1 MKLFAD
7 TCDILSKESG
17 SIKKI
22 EIISDAIKQ
31 IQNDQELNLFC
42 LYLTG
47 LIYPASIQKT
57 INVGKALI
65 RDAICKLTGITNVK
79 WEENYKKFGEIG
91 EAIEYILQNHNS
103 IPSCLLE
110 NSLEYKPNEN
120 FSLIKLSQYIEKLS
134 ETSGSLAKVDI
145 LAELFSQ
152 LSPLQ
157 AKFATKI
164 LLQNLRIGVKEATVE
179 SALSKTF
186 EVDKKQIAK
195 LNFYIGD
202 IGEVAIRCK
211 EKNFEN
217 IEFKLFHPI
226 KAMLASAEVEVDEI
240 FKRMGSKV
248 WTEYKYDGIRAHI
261 HKKGDKVEIF
271 TRDLKRITDQFP
283 EVVEFFKKVPINTEK
298 TPQEISFLLDG
309 EIVPFS
315 GGKIHP
321 FAYIQKRLGR
331 KENIEN
337 EVENNPA
344 IFVAYDILYLNGELL
359 FDNNLEYRRNILEK
373 TFEGVGLMFSTRKIV
388 GTENEFLDFFRESK
402 NEGREGLMVKNAESK
417 YEPGKRGINWLK
429 YKQTLD
435 PLDVVIMIAEYGE
448 GKNAKYLSS
457 YTFGVW
463 DEKKENI
470 IPIGRVASG
479 ATEEDL
485 KYFTEYLP
493 TITKEKIPNGYV
505 VLPEVILE
513 VGFENIQKSER
524 YSSGYAVRFPRILR
538 NRTGD
543 KPLDEIS
550 TIDDVKKIYKTIEG
564 ITTK

>member
-1 MKLFAD
+1 MKLFAN

-31 IQNDQELNLFC
+31 IQNDHELNLFC

-103 IPSCLLE
+103 IPSGLLE

-164 LLQNLRIGVKEATVE
+164 LLQNLRIGVQEATVE

-240 FKRMGSKV
+240 FKRMGSNV

-283 EVVEFFKKVPINTEK
+283 EVVEFFKKVRINTEE

>member
-103 IPSCLLE
+103 IPSGLLE

-152 LSPLQ
+152 LPPLQ

-164 LLQNLRIGVKEATVE
+164 LLQNLRIGVQEATVE

-240 FKRMGSKV
+240 FKRMGSNV

-261 HKKGDKVEIF
+261 HKKDDKVEIF

-283 EVVEFFKKVPINTEK
+283 EVVEFFKKVHINTEE

-337 EVENNPA
+337 EVKNNPA
-344 IFVAYDILYLNGELL
+344 VFVAYDILYLNGELL

-402 NEGREGLMVKNAESK
+402 NEGREGLMVKNPDSK

-493 TITKEKIPNGYV
+493 TITKEKIPNGYL

-513 VGFENIQKSER
+513 VGFENIQKSKR